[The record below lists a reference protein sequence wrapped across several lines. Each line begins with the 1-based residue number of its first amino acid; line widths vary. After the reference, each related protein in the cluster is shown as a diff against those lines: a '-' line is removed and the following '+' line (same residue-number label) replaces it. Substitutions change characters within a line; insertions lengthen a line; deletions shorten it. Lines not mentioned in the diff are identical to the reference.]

1 MRLPPT
7 LRKLFAYDKK
17 PVLLK
22 YRSSKLFITSTVC
35 FAIFTDI
42 FLYGVVVPVIPF
54 ALTSRAHVPARDVQ
68 HWTAILLA
76 VYGASLLVGSA
87 ICGWLADKSS
97 SRRAALLTG
106 LVVLLGATMMLCL
119 GRSIGLLVAGRLIQG
134 LSASVVWCVG
144 LALLADTA
152 GQNDAGQAMG
162 FVSIAYTMGTLVAPL
177 LGGVVYARAGYYAV
191 FYMTFSVIAVDIILR
206 LLLIEKKIAARW
218 DPEMELQTMTRGKD
232 SETKAPNESRGVET
246 TRQESGNPVN
256 TVSTTSTVLEK
267 NRFPPII
274 LLLKSRRILAA
285 FWATFVTSTL
295 LTAFDAV
302 LPLYCNRIFGWNSL
316 GGGLIFLALI
326 IPSFSGP
333 YIGQL
338 CDKFGPRWPTAIGL
352 AAALPFWVLLRLVDH
367 DSLKQKVLLCALLML
382 IGTCVALIIPA
393 VMAEFTYIVDAKEKQ
408 QPGIYGVNG
417 AYAQAYGIFNVG
429 WASGALVGPVWAGY
443 VKAAGGWG
451 TMTWSLGAFSAVSAI
466 PVALFTGGFIT
477 RKKHQTSDRE
487 EGILA

>member
-1 MRLPPT
+1 M
-7 LRKLFAYDKK
+7 
-17 PVLLK
+17 
-22 YRSSKLFITSTVC
+22 
-35 FAIFTDI
+35 
-42 FLYGVVVPVIPF
+42 PVIPF
-54 ALTSRAHVPARDVQ
+54 ALETRAHVHARDVQ
-68 HWTAILLA
+68 HWTAVLLA

-87 ICGWLADKSS
+87 VCGWLADKSS
-97 SRRAALLTG
+97 SRRTALLGG
-106 LVVLLGATMMLCL
+106 LVVLLGATIMLCL

-152 GQNDAGQAMG
+152 GQKDAGRSMG
-162 FVSIAYTMGTLVAPL
+162 FVSIAYTMGVLVAPL

-191 FYMTFSVIAVDIILR
+191 FYMTFSVIAVDIVLR
-206 LLLIEKKIAARW
+206 LTLIEKKIAARW
-218 DPEMELQTMTRGKD
+218 DSVAGVELQ
-232 SETKAPNESRGVET
+232 SSTKKEDTQTKVTQESSSGGL
-246 TRQESGNPVN
+246 TRQESESPADSNNAGPV
-256 TVSTTSTVLEK
+256 TK

-274 LLLKSRRILAA
+274 MLLKSRRVLAA
-285 FWATFVTSTL
+285 FWATFVTSSL
-295 LTAFDAV
+295 MTAFDAT

-333 YIGQL
+333 FIGRL

-382 IGTCVALIIPA
+382 IGTCVALVIPA

-429 WASGALVGPVWAGY
+429 WAAGALVGPVWAGY
-443 VKAAGGWG
+443 VEAAGGWG

-477 RKKHQTSDRE
+477 RKRHQSASNRE
-487 EGILA
+487 